1 MTINNNKVTV
11 EFFESKNYPRKVPFN
26 PPIQYPEYQGTEI
39 DHENKIYDH
48 VRQILYKTGLD
59 KENFDTPKWNPFKEI
74 VRPGMTVFIKPN
86 TVRHYHLD
94 GKDIFSI
101 IIHASVMRP
110 VLDYVI
116 KALKGSGK
124 IIIGD
129 SQVLFGRFK
138 EAFDEAQIN
147 PMLEWIREKNP
158 GISIEW
164 FDLRI
169 VQGVRTYMYGKWGRQ
184 RIEKDPLGYTW
195 VNLGDK
201 SAFKDI
207 DPKKLRIVYCNHK
220 EMYKHHSNGKHEY
233 LIPNSF
239 LQADAVIGIAKFKTH
254 RRTAITIAQKNYFG
268 IPALKDT
275 MPHFITGSPS
285 EGGDQYI
292 NPSLRKRIVLK
303 LNDNIH
309 SRSFVPFKFFFALTK
324 KILWNTHYIIPFKDD
339 VYEAMWYGNDTL
351 WRTLQDVNRIVFY
364 ADKNGKIQDT
374 PQRNHFHVVDGIIGG
389 EKTGPVNCD
398 PVYLGLLMTGY
409 NALAI
414 DTVAAALMGF
424 DYKKI
429 PLINNTLKTIN
440 SSQPLIFGKVDDIK
454 INDGDKEYDIK
465 SYENYRNLHF
475 EPHPNWKGH
484 IERER

>member
-1 MTINNNKVTV
+1 MTINNNTVAV
-11 EFFESKNYPRKVPFN
+11 EFFGTKDYPRDVPFN
-26 PPIQYPEYQGTEI
+26 PPIKYPEYDGNEL
-39 DHENKIYDH
+39 DPNNKIYDH
-48 VRQILYKTGLD
+48 VRQILFKSGLD
-59 KENFDTPKWNPFKEI
+59 KENFNKPNWNPFKEL
-74 VRPGMTVFIKPN
+74 VKPGMTVFLKPN
-86 TVRHYHLD
+86 TVRHYHMD
-94 GKDIFSI
+94 GKDVFSI
-101 IIHASVMRP
+101 IIHASVVRP
-110 VLDYVI
+110 ILDYVL
-116 KALKGSGK
+116 KALNGSGR

-138 EAFDEAQIN
+138 EAFSIAQIDK
-147 PMLEWIREKNP
+147 MLDWVREKNP
-158 GISIEW
+158 KIPIES

-169 VQGVRTYMYGKWGRQ
+169 VQGVRTYMYGKWGREK
-184 RIEKDPLGYTW
+184 IEQDPRGYTW

-220 EMYKHHSNGKHEY
+220 VMYKHHSNGKHEY

-239 LQADAVIGIAKFKTH
+239 LQADVVIGIAKFKTH
-254 RRTAITIAQKNYFG
+254 RRTAVTLAQKNYFG

-292 NPSLRKRIVLK
+292 NPSLRKRIALK

-309 SRSFVPFKFFFALTK
+309 SNPFVPMKFIFATIK
-324 KILWNTHYIIPFKDD
+324 KLVWNTHYIIPFKDD

-351 WRTLQDVNRIVFY
+351 WRTLQDINRVVFY
-364 ADKNGKIQDT
+364 TNKEGKICDT
-374 PQRNHFHVVDGIIGG
+374 PQKGHFTIIDGIIGG

-398 PVYLGLLMTGY
+398 PVYPGILMAGY

-414 DTVAAALMGF
+414 DTVGASLMGF
-424 DYKKI
+424 DHNKI
-429 PLINNTLKTIN
+429 PLIKKTFETV
-440 SSQPLIFGKVDDIK
+440 SSTHPLFFGDIKDIK
-454 INDGDKEYDIK
+454 ILDGDKEFDLA
-465 SYENYRNLHF
+465 SYEKHRNLNF

-484 IERER
+484 IERDK